1 MYPNSQ
7 SARHPAQTLS
17 LNSQYFP
24 PPYDFSSYHHVSGVS
39 GVSEPSTSAW
49 NSVYAPRDEY
59 PFSFPGSC
67 PGAGQV
73 SFSAPELSGTPTPAG
88 GGSFTPYNFISGQ
101 EAFSSRR
108 RPHESIRPAVSGGNT
123 YWTPHCIG
131 LPLAVVESN

>member
-7 SARHPAQTLS
+7 SARHPAQTLA

-24 PPYDFSSYHHVSGVS
+24 PPYDFSSYHHVS

-59 PFSFPGSC
+59 PFSFAGSS

-73 SFSAPELSGTPTPAG
+73 SFPAPELSGTPTPAG
-88 GGSFTPYNFISGQ
+88 GGSFTPYNFITGQ
-101 EAFSSRR
+101 EPFSPRR
-108 RPHESIRPAVSGGNT
+108 RPHEPIRPPAAGGNT
-123 YWTPHCIG
+123 GYHGTM
-131 LPLAVVESN
+131 